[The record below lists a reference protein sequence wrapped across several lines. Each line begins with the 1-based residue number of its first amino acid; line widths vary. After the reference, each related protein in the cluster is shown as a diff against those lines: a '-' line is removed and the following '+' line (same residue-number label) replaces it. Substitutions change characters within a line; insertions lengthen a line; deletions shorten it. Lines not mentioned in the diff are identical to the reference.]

1 MDLNYMSASVTIEEL
16 LYGLYHFPMAITAP
30 FISWYFFT
38 LSGGDFLGSGLI
50 ITIPYIFLIFSTAI
64 FGRLSDKLGS
74 KKVVLTSLAFY
85 TMSFFCYYLI
95 GENPVIFFLAYI
107 GFNIIISA
115 FIPAFNRLIS
125 FEEKKRAE
133 RFGKLGMTAS
143 FGFLVGSLVVSLL
156 IDRVPFHTMFL
167 MAAGISLLPF
177 LLAFRLK
184 DPTSN
189 FNESIPHTTQISNP
203 LSKEEWDKSPVY
215 LLLFLFVITQ
225 ITNSFFVSFFAIFIE
240 FELKQ
245 SVSWVGIVN
254 TVATFLGI
262 GGTYLIG
269 KITQK
274 IKNKKPLVVLALIL
288 YPLLPFCVFMIPNPI
303 LVFAMYSIPV
313 YSIFFVLIPVFL
325 SENSLKSERGRLMGF
340 YSSSQYI
347 GLSIGTIIGALL
359 ASYNGIVKPNFLIA
373 ALIGLLGLM
382 IGVIFFKDPSHE
394 KSLPS

>member
-1 MDLNYMSASVTIEEL
+1 MPASITVEEL

-74 KKVVLTSLAFY
+74 KKVVQTALAFY
-85 TMSFFCYYLI
+85 AMSFLCYYLI
-95 GENPVIFFLAYI
+95 GDTPIFFFLAYI

-125 FEEKKRAE
+125 FEEKDRAE

-156 IDRVPFHTMFL
+156 IDRVPFLTIFL
-167 MAAGISLLPF
+167 MAAGVSLLPF

-184 DPTSN
+184 DPTTS
-189 FNESIPHTTQISNP
+189 FNESIQHPTQLSNP
-203 LSKEEWDKSPVY
+203 LSKEEWDKLPVY

-225 ITNSFFVSFFAIFIE
+225 ITNSFFVSFFAIFTE

-245 SVSWVGIVN
+245 PVNWVGIVN
-254 TVATFLGI
+254 TVATLLGI
-262 GGTYLIG
+262 GGTYSIG

-303 LVFAMYSIPV
+303 IVFTLYSIPV

-325 SENSLKSERGRLMGF
+325 SENSLESERGRLMGF

-347 GLSIGTIIGALL
+347 GLSIGTIIGAIL
-359 ASYNGIVKPNFLIA
+359 ASYNGVVKPNFLVA
-373 ALIGLLGLM
+373 TLIGLLGLM
-382 IGVIFFKDPSHE
+382 IGVIFFKDPSQE
-394 KSLPS
+394 SSLPL

>member
-1 MDLNYMSASVTIEEL
+1 
-16 LYGLYHFPMAITAP
+16 
-30 FISWYFFT
+30 
-38 LSGGDFLGSGLI
+38 
-50 ITIPYIFLIFSTAI
+50 
-64 FGRLSDKLGS
+64 LSDKFGS

-85 TMSFFCYYLI
+85 SMSFFCYYFI

-125 FEEKKRAE
+125 FEEKERAE
-133 RFGKLGMTAS
+133 RFGKLGMIAS

-156 IDRVPFHTMFL
+156 IGRVPFLTMFL

-184 DPTSN
+184 DPTLN
-189 FNESIPHTTQISNP
+189 FNESIHHPAQISDSIP
-203 LSKEEWDKSPVY
+203 LIKEEWDKLPVY

-254 TVATFLGI
+254 TVATLLGI
-262 GGTYLIG
+262 GGTYLVG
-269 KITQK
+269 KIVQK

-288 YPLLPFCVFMIPNPI
+288 YPLLPFCVFMILNPI
-303 LVFAMYSIPV
+303 LVFALYSIPV

-359 ASYNGIVKPNFLIA
+359 ASYNGVVKPNFLIA

-382 IGVIFFKDPSHE
+382 IGVIFFKDPSQE
-394 KSLPS
+394 KSFP

>member
-1 MDLNYMSASVTIEEL
+1 MDNKPMSASVTVEEL

-64 FGRLSDKLGS
+64 FGRLSDKFGS

-85 TMSFFCYYLI
+85 TMSFFCYYFI

-115 FIPAFNRLIS
+115 FVPAFNRLIS

-133 RFGKLGMTAS
+133 RFGKLGMIAS

-156 IDRVPFHTMFL
+156 IDRVPFHEMFL

-184 DPTSN
+184 DSTSN
-189 FNESIPHTTQISNP
+189 YNESIQRSTQISNP
-203 LSKEEWDKSPVY
+203 LSKEQWDKLPVY

-245 SVSWVGIVN
+245 SVSWVGIIN
-254 TVATFLGI
+254 TVATLLGI

-269 KITQK
+269 KVVQK
-274 IKNKKPLVVLALIL
+274 IRNKKPLVILALIL

-303 LVFAMYSIPV
+303 LVFALYSIPV

-325 SENSLKSERGRLMGF
+325 SENSLKSERGRLFGF

-347 GLSIGTIIGALL
+347 GLSTGTIIGALL
-359 ASYNGIVKPNFLIA
+359 ASYNGVVKPNFLIA

-382 IGVIFFKDPSHE
+382 IGVIFFKDPSQE
-394 KSLPS
+394 KNLP